1 MQEIRL
7 DTFAKLLEQ
16 GYGLSCWCPGCRRWA
31 SCDLAMLC
39 RNGMGDRPIMGAR
52 ARCRKC
58 GSEGNWQ
65 VLAPVPKLDSLS
77 GWGQT

>member
-1 MQEIRL
+1 MQEMRL
-7 DTFAKLLEQ
+7 DTFAKFLER
-16 GYGLSCWCPGCRRWA
+16 GYCLSCWCPGCLRWA

-58 GSEGNWQ
+58 GSEGTWQ
-65 VLAPVPKLDSLS
+65 LRAPMPEF
-77 GWGQT
+77 GGFTQYGMQ